1 MLTHVYRLHPS
12 RLLCLYAHAPLN
24 HILYDAGIRFP
35 MCLCSY
41 LRTLH
46 SITYSIL
53 LELIRFLFSR
63 GRGIG
68 LAGFPVQSGSS
79 LCIWAMLFCVN
90 ESLRLWPGL
99 RLCASLG
106 ILDTLKMTDSAVQNH
121 VSLQGLLSREPVHFF
136 YASRNL
142 SQAILFFSLCFDL
155 KFPSFLPRFLA

>member
-1 MLTHVYRLHPS
+1 MLGFDSLICMIACPHACLYICKHVQFADS
-12 RLLCLYAHAPLN
+12 RLPIC
-24 HILYDAGIRFP
+24 IGSIF
-35 MCLCSY
+35 
-41 LRTLH
+41 LR
-46 SITYSIL
+46 
-53 LELIRFLFSR
+53 SR
-63 GRGIG
+63 KRHWS
-68 LAGFPVQSGSS
+68 AGFSVQSGSS
-79 LCIWAMLFCVN
+79 LCIWVTLFRVT

-155 KFPSFLPRFLA
+155 KFSSFLPRFLA